1 MAETPAA
8 APSARAHRLLWAAL
22 LVGVPALLLLAWWP
36 TPKPRPALP
45 SPNGYDY
52 FVQAASNSPAGMWT
66 NQSLSAVPEG
76 DLRGFLAM
84 NETSLNLAR
93 EGLRYRSVSYRFMDM
108 DADHKLRLGED
119 FGPVKR
125 VGVLL
130 VGAGRLAELEG
141 TNSAAV
147 DGYVTAMCYG
157 QEMSRGGVVMERL
170 VGVTVEHVAL
180 MQMQSLL
187 PKLAV
192 ADARHA
198 VEQLRK
204 LDARHD
210 APEVNL
216 AAEAEWV
223 RQAFSPWQRLMS
235 NVHPTMR
242 KDLREVHENF
252 ATKVNDLQTTRRR
265 VIVEAAAR
273 LFELEQGRRAKS
285 YADLVPAYLPAAPL
299 DPATGKAIAHPF

>member
-1 MAETPAA
+1 
-8 APSARAHRLLWAAL
+8 
-22 LVGVPALLLLAWWP
+22 
-36 TPKPRPALP
+36 
-45 SPNGYDY
+45 
-52 FVQAASNSPAGMWT
+52 
-66 NQSLSAVPEG
+66 
-76 DLRGFLAM
+76 
-84 NETSLNLAR
+84 
-93 EGLRYRSVSYRFMDM
+93 MDM

-216 AAEAEWV
+216 AADAEWQL
-223 RQAFSPWQRLMS
+223 QAFPMWQRCLWTAL
-235 NVHPTMR
+235 PFFR
-242 KDLREVHENF
+242 KLSRQSRENF
-252 ATKVNDLQTTRRR
+252 LNEADSLQTTRRR
-265 VIVEAAAR
+265 VIVEAHAVAEEDVEVPDLGDDAGDEPDTLRVWITAGQARAFAERARTVVAA
-273 LFELEQGRRAKS
+273 GR
-285 YADLVPAYLPAAPL
+285 PPCPFCTQPL
-299 DPATGKAIAHPF
+299 DPSGHICPRANGYRRRP